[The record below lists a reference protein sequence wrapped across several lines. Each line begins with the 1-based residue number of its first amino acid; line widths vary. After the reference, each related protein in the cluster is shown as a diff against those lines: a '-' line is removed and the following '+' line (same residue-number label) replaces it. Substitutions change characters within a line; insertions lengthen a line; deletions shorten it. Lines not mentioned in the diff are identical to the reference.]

1 MSAKIAQ
8 PNRSLEQVRW
18 FVLCLTMKVNKELK
32 SQDKKSSAPCRYPW
46 VIWSQRKSEKVNFL
60 GPNQLDNLEGKYFI
74 RSVIMLINVGIIN
87 WEII

>member
-1 MSAKIAQ
+1 M
-8 PNRSLEQVRW
+8 RW

-32 SQDKKSSAPCRYPW
+32 SQDKKSSAPCRYPC
-46 VIWSQRKSEKVNFL
+46 VIWSQRKSEIVNFL
-60 GPNQLDNLEGKYFI
+60 GPNRVKNQLDNLEGKYFI